1 MEKEEMSLYMSLLKG
16 MVSLLN
22 LKKFNDINVNELCET
37 SNVDLETFNKNF
49 ESVEDFTIK
58 GMRHMYEINGKR
70 FESIP
75 DFNDLLKEFIIA
87 HLKATDN
94 IRGGNKQIDESLDG
108 TSSKLYYICFK
119 EIYNFIIKQYST
131 RKDSNIKESEEELYL
146 YRLSTRILSFLAYFY
161 NNPTTSIDKM
171 IERIDSTIRVSD

>member
-16 MVSLLN
+16 MVSLLK

-58 GMRHMYEINGKR
+58 GMKHMYEINGKR
-70 FESIP
+70 FELIP
-75 DFNDLLKEFIIA
+75 DFNDLLKAFIIA
-87 HLKATDN
+87 HLKAIDN

-131 RKDSNIKESEEELYL
+131 RKNPNIKESDEELYL
-146 YRLSTRILSFLAYFY
+146 YRLSTRILAFLAYFY

-171 IERIDSTIRVSD
+171 IERIDSTIRVSN

>member
-1 MEKEEMSLYMSLLKG
+1 MEQKEMSLYMNLLKG

-22 LKKFNDINVNELCET
+22 LKKFNDINVNELCEA

-49 ESVEDFTIK
+49 ESVEDFAIK

-75 DFNDLLKEFIIA
+75 DLNDLLKVFIIA
-87 HLKATDN
+87 HLKAIDN
-94 IRGGNKQIDESLDG
+94 IRGENKQIDESLDG

-119 EIYNFIIKQYST
+119 EISNFIKKQYST
-131 RKDSNIKESEEELYL
+131 RKNPNIKESDEELYL

-171 IERIDSTIRVSD
+171 IERIDTTIRVSN